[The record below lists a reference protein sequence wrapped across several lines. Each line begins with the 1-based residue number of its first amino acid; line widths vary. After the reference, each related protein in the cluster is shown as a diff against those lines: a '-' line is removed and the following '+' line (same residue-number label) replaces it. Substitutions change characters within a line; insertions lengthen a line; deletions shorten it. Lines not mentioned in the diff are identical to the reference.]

1 MICPVC
7 LKAMPSGRTSP
18 LLLKAHSQ
26 SATGIL
32 TWASK
37 KTDVTTSAEAGVV
50 FFCQNSCLTSRGF
63 LHNKRMTNK
72 NIPSRRQPHYRQR
85 PPADGYLAVNEIVN
99 TVFCEQ
105 QAVFIWQYG
114 KKTTAQQQRR
124 LERGIIEHKRFEA
137 AGRTLQKQET
147 DRRCFIASYVFG
159 GNAPE
164 TSFLRQWR
172 DNQLLLY
179 WFGPS
184 LVRLYYLL
192 SPTLVKCFSFIPY
205 SRPVLAFIIKRLFI
219 GQIRRGL

>member
-1 MICPVC
+1 LGLSI
-7 LKAMPSGRTSP
+7 
-18 LLLKAHSQ
+18 
-26 SATGIL
+26 
-32 TWASK
+32 
-37 KTDVTTSAEAGVV
+37 TSAQPPLVWKLYLGNFMNRYHLHCPGWPYSCTVYG
-50 FFCQNSCLTSRGF
+50 NSTRD
-63 LHNKRMTNK
+63 
-72 NIPSRRQPHYRQR
+72 YRQR
-85 PPADGYLAVNEIVN
+85 PPADGYLAVHEIVN